1 MRKLINNI
9 KTTFFGAVAGLPLL
23 IDGIL
28 HKDVTK
34 IIGGLGTLMVGFYAK
49 DHDTH

>member
-23 IDGIL
+23 IDGIIT
-28 HKDVTK
+28 KDISK
-34 IIGGLGTLMVGFYAK
+34 IIGGIGTLMVGFYAK
-49 DHDTH
+49 DNDTH